1 WAGRPIA
8 LPLSWADDPEVNE
21 RQYHSIDDYLSED
34 WISDWALEVVAEI
47 ETYLAKHAAFDAFS
61 DGTPPAASA

>member
-1 WAGRPIA
+1 
-8 LPLSWADDPEVNE
+8 VNE